1 MKETVLIFSRNG
13 YTSVLD
19 DNKALF
25 HELHDKDIIFALSV
39 RATSIPPAD
48 AYKELHI
55 IEMIDNEAFIE
66 QWLEALSL
74 KHSVSAVIA
83 MDEQCIYPAAL
94 ARAYFQLPGLQPD
107 AAEMVRNKN
116 TMKEWA
122 RKSSVRC
129 PDYLTSENPESLRHF
144 FSKHTRVV
152 CKPLD
157 GMGSKETTII
167 SSMADLDNT
176 ITQLVEDNRLGKFI
190 FEEFIPADIYH
201 LDGLYFNNELV
212 FSSLGSYVEPPVYF
226 AESIGQTTNLIHKG
240 ALFDKANVALCD
252 IMTSFGLESG
262 VFHFEFFYYQDTVVF
277 CEIGLRP
284 AGGGIVEAIKY
295 QLGVD
300 LNREMVRISL
310 GLTPSQPTSTFEYA
324 KVVSL
329 FAHDEGEIVSISSIE
344 DFNPSV
350 YPFVKIN
357 RCLGQQNRP
366 PRHNTDF
373 VATFAMVDNDPDNL
387 EMKALALYD
396 LFDCQI
402 TSAPVVEPKERNLS
416 EHSTLETPE

>member
-13 YTSVLD
+13 YSSLLD
-19 DNKALF
+19 ENKELF
-25 HELHDKDIIFALSV
+25 CELRDKEIIFALSV
-39 RATSIPPAD
+39 RTTSIPPTN
-48 AYKELHI
+48 AYKELYI
-55 IEMIDNEAFIE
+55 IEMVDNDEVIE
-66 QWLEALSL
+66 QWLEELSL
-74 KHSVSAVIA
+74 KHSISAVIA

-94 ARAYFQLPGLQPD
+94 ARAHFKLPGLQPD

-129 PDYLTSENPESLRHF
+129 PDYLTSENPEWIRDF
-144 FSKHTRVV
+144 FSKYTSVV

-157 GMGSKETTII
+157 GMGSKETAII
-167 SSMADLDNT
+167 SSMEDLDKIIN
-176 ITQLVEDNRLGKFI
+176 QLVSEKRLNKFI

-201 LDGLYFNNELV
+201 LDGLYSNNELV

-226 AESIGQTTNLIHKG
+226 ADSIGQTTNLIHKG
-240 ALFDKANVALCD
+240 EIFDKANVALCD
-252 IMTSFGLESG
+252 IMKAFELESG

-295 QLGVD
+295 QLGID

-329 FAHDEGEIVSISSIE
+329 FAHDKGEIVSISSID
-344 DFNPSV
+344 DFDPSV

-357 RCLGQQNRP
+357 RRIGEKNNP

-373 VATFAMVDNDPDNL
+373 VATFAMVDNEPNNL
-387 EMKALALYD
+387 EIKAAQIYD

-402 TSAPVVEPKERNLS
+402 ASDCGIENKELNLS
-416 EHSTLETPE
+416 EH